1 MSTGIIRSFIA
12 GAAVA
17 AVAAIIC
24 YELPNDTPPA
34 EVKYV
39 KVRDYSRLTTA
50 TCRTDEECKI
60 ATARQFYIDNGWVD
74 EMESIPLLEPVECED
89 GDKQCEEDNRR
100 NAGKPARYPALCE
113 PFIFAAPPA
122 PVKP

>member
-17 AVAAIIC
+17 AIIC
-24 YELPNDTPPA
+24 YALPNDTPPA

-74 EMESIPLLEPVECED
+74 EMESIPLLEPVKCED
-89 GDKQCEEDNRR
+89 GDKQCEEDNRL
-100 NAGKPARYPALCE
+100 NGKPARYPALCE